1 MRKYS
6 VSVSYQRKT
15 NQKSID
21 ILSHPSEKSCDKK
34 DKCQMLYVEEGK
46 PSTLLV
52 EM

>member
-1 MRKYS
+1 MKKYL
-6 VSVSYQRKT
+6 VSFSYQRKT
-15 NQKSID
+15 NQKSIE

-34 DKCQMLYVEEGK
+34 DKYQMLYVEKGN